1 MRESV
6 AKRNTYVRRLL
17 AFAPIIMA
25 LVAQPVLVMQSPI
38 ASAATTAIT
47 LVDEHFDD
55 YDGHDASEP
64 GGWGMIGT
72 EAYTS
77 AANSGLAIPGVAF
90 SNDNDRA
97 TVSYS
102 LASNQVSKSL
112 SFWMRNVSG
121 AGSSLVVDQL
131 IGSDI
136 AKTTIESIAT
146 DQTEETKTIQL
157 EPQTNGIKFTM
168 QKLGGNIAFDDVV
181 VTGDEAVPET
191 PVLISPEDGAIENG
205 GPTQT
210 WQKGSDTDDVDHY
223 VYQSYRDAE
232 LTQLIYETTVGG
244 TSRTIGGSQNITF
257 WWRVAAV
264 STTGNMSE
272 WSDARKLT
280 VDNIDPVL
288 GVTNPNGD
296 VEISLAVDSYIV
308 DGTATDVNGVN
319 RAVLYVTD
327 SNGNRAYRVVTRE
340 FDGTAGAWEIEVPSG
355 ALTDGE
361 YTFNVNAYDEA
372 GNSTTVRRHVTVDS
386 TAPDITITLPSKITI
401 YSPGTIVV
409 KGVID
414 ETAAGPI
421 VVILNGITQEVY
433 ANPAGNWIATFANV
447 PPGQY
452 DIAATAQDELGN
464 SATAVTPNIIVKA
477 VPASFIVTPV
487 DPPELPSTANEV
499 AQNQVANSQ
508 NVVVPT
514 NAAVAVADT
523 ITQDE
528 NDTEVLAEETTA
540 ATESD
545 VKSAETASADTTV
558 EDALATRNYGGIAE
572 YWWLIMVAII
582 VGATIFTVV
591 RWRRSW

>member
-1 MRESV
+1 M
-6 AKRNTYVRRLL
+6 
-17 AFAPIIMA
+17 
-25 LVAQPVLVMQSPI
+25 
-38 ASAATTAIT
+38 
-47 LVDEHFDD
+47 
-55 YDGHDASEP
+55 
-64 GGWGMIGT
+64 
-72 EAYTS
+72 
-77 AANSGLAIPGVAF
+77 
-90 SNDNDRA
+90 
-97 TVSYS
+97 
-102 LASNQVSKSL
+102 
-112 SFWMRNVSG
+112 
-121 AGSSLVVDQL
+121 
-131 IGSDI
+131 
-136 AKTTIESIAT
+136 
-146 DQTEETKTIQL
+146 
-157 EPQTNGIKFTM
+157 
-168 QKLGGNIAFDDVV
+168 
-181 VTGDEAVPET
+181 
-191 PVLISPEDGAIENG
+191 
-205 GPTQT
+205 
-210 WQKGSDTDDVDHY
+210 
-223 VYQSYRDAE
+223 
-232 LTQLIYETTVGG
+232 
-244 TSRTIGGSQNITF
+244 
-257 WWRVAAV
+257 
-264 STTGNMSE
+264 
-272 WSDARKLT
+272 
-280 VDNIDPVL
+280 
-288 GVTNPNGD
+288 TNPNGD

-372 GNSTTVRRHVTVDS
+372 GNSTTVCRHVTVDS